1 MQNVKR
7 CRVPTPVF
15 GQIRIVFDFDD
26 FITNVSEII
35 VYFTYFIWIQHLIK
49 IFLVL
54 ITGL

>member
-1 MQNVKR
+1 MHGN
-7 CRVPTPVF
+7 RVPTPVF

-35 VYFTYFIWIQHLIK
+35 VYFTYFNWIQHLIK